1 MAQHLCE
8 TPRAVTEP
16 LAPPQPPR
24 RPQRLIAH
32 GDERLDEWYGLRDA
46 DNAVIAYLRAENEYT
61 EAQLGHTARLREQ
74 IFNEIVARVEETD
87 ISAPVPYGPFEYY
100 DRTVEGLQYA
110 IGCRR
115 PRGGGPEQIV
125 LDENVLA
132 EGHEYFALGQAAVT
146 RDHRLIAYTVDF
158 TGDDRYALRVRD
170 LETGN
175 DLPVEIPNVYYGLA
189 WYDDCRTLLY
199 TRPDDALRP
208 YQVRRHVLGTDPAQ
222 DEVVFEEADDRFFV
236 STSRERSGAVLVIG
250 SESKLTSEWWF
261 VPASD
266 PSAKPRVIAPREDGH
281 EYHVEHQR
289 TASAERFLIVTNT
302 DGARNFALHAAP
314 ADDPQRSR
322 WETLVPARAETRLE
336 AVTAFARFIVCSE
349 RRDGLPRLRVLPVG
363 DAEDGASHEPYEIA
377 FPDPV
382 YTAWA
387 GENAEYDTDLLRY
400 GYSSLVQPLSDFDE
414 DLTART
420 STLVKQQPVRGGYH
434 ADRFVT
440 TRLWAQASDGSAI
453 PISVVHRHD
462 VALDG
467 TAPALLYGYGAY
479 ETSLDP
485 VFRITR
491 LPLLERGF
499 VFAVAHVRGGGELGR
514 EWYEGGRLENK
525 RNTFSDFIACAE
537 HLVRAGYTS
546 PERLVARG
554 GSAGG
559 LLMGA
564 VANMRPDLFHA
575 IVAQVPF
582 VDVLTTMQDESLP
595 LTVTEWEEWGNP
607 ADLETYRRMREYS
620 PYDNVAPRPYPRML
634 VTTGLHDSA
643 VQFWEPVKW
652 TARLRANTTS
662 TNPIL
667 LKTELDAGHH
677 GPSGRYDAWR
687 EEAFVLAFV
696 LDAVGIG
703 AT

>member
-1 MAQHLCE
+1 M
-8 TPRAVTEP
+8 RDSGAVTAP
-16 LAPPQPPR
+16 SAPPQPPR
-24 RPQRLIAH
+24 RPQRLVAH
-32 GDERLDEWYGLRDA
+32 GDERVDEWYGLRDV
-46 DNAVIAYLRAENEYT
+46 DEAVIAYLRAENDFT
-61 EAQLGHTARLREQ
+61 EAQLRHTDPLREQ
-74 IFNEIVARVEETD
+74 VFGEIVARVEETD
-87 ISAPVPYGPFEYY
+87 TSATVPYGPFEYY
-100 DRTVEGLQYA
+100 DRTVEGLQYP

-125 LDENVLA
+125 LDENALA
-132 EGHEYFALGQAAVT
+132 AGHEYFSLGQAAVT
-146 RDHRLIAYTVDF
+146 PDHRLIAYTVDF
-158 TGDDRYALRVRD
+158 TGDERYALRVRN
-170 LETGN
+170 LETGD
-175 DLPVEIPNVYYGLA
+175 DLALEIPNVYYGIA

-208 YQVRRHVLGTDPAQ
+208 YQVLRHVLGADPAN
-222 DEVVFEEADDRFFV
+222 DEVIFEEPDDRFFV
-236 STSRERSGAVLVIG
+236 STSRALSGGVLLIG
-250 SESKLTSEWWF
+250 SESKLTSEWFF
-261 VPASD
+261 VRANE
-266 PSAKPRVIAPREDGH
+266 PSETPRVIAPREEGH

-289 TASAERFLIVTNT
+289 TAREDRFLIVSNAG
-302 DGARNFALHAAP
+302 GARNFALKSAP
-314 ADDPQRSR
+314 VDAPQRAR
-322 WETLVPARAETRLE
+322 WETLVPARDDTRLE

-349 RRDGLPRLRVLPVG
+349 RRDGLPRLRVLPVDDPG
-363 DAEDGASHEPYEIA
+363 PQEPYEIA

-382 YTAWA
+382 YTAWV
-387 GENAEYDTDLLRY
+387 GENAEYDTEILRY
-400 GYSSLVQPLSDFDE
+400 GYSSLVQPFSDFDQN
-414 DLTART
+414 LASRT
-420 STLVKQQPVRGGYH
+420 STLVKQQPVRGGYN

-440 TRLWAQASDGSAI
+440 SRLWAQASDGTAI

-467 TAPALLYGYGAY
+467 SAPALVYGYGAY

-485 VFRITR
+485 VFRVTR

-499 VFAVAHVRGGGELGR
+499 VYAVAHVRGGGELGR

-537 HLVRAGYTS
+537 HLVRSGYTS

-564 VANMRPDLFHA
+564 VANMRPELFHA
-575 IVAQVPF
+575 IVAEVPF

-607 ADLETYRRMREYS
+607 ADVDMYRRMREYS

-696 LDAVGIG
+696 IDAVGIG
-703 AT
+703 AS